1 MLLAI
6 DGYYWLKAVHV
17 IAAVMWVGGSVMLT
31 LLGLMTI
38 AERDPVRM
46 AQFARQVSFLGA
58 RYFPPLSLMVVGFGF
73 WMVENGL
80 LPWHY
85 SDTWIQIGIAG
96 WIASFVVGA
105 GYLGPHASKLA
116 KLLES
121 RPPEDAEVQALIRRI
136 LLVARMDAVL
146 LLFLVFDMTAKPWS

>member
-6 DGYYWLKAVHV
+6 DAYFWLKSVHV
-17 IAAVMWVGGSVMLT
+17 VASVMWVGGAVMLT

-38 AERDPVRM
+38 AERDPVRL
-46 AQFARQVSFLGA
+46 AQFARQVAFLGG

-73 WMVENGL
+73 WMVQNGFVH
-80 LPWHY
+80 WSY

-96 WIASFVVGA
+96 WIASFAIGA
-105 GYLGPHASKLA
+105 GYLGPHASRLA
-116 KLLES
+116 KLLDS
-121 RPPEDAEVQALIRRI
+121 RSDEDAEVQELIRRI
-136 LLVARMDAVL
+136 LLVARIDSVL